1 MGAKDSELGG
11 SYNYNYDCFEYYYHY
26 NGLEMEDILRE
37 FALAIVS
44 KSDITILAMLFVI
57 VILSVLLLKALS
69 RIDALSND
77 LAKNSQTLA
86 KLTELLRHL
95 IYGRKR

>member
-1 MGAKDSELGG
+1 
-11 SYNYNYDCFEYYYHY
+11 
-26 NGLEMEDILRE
+26 MEDILRE